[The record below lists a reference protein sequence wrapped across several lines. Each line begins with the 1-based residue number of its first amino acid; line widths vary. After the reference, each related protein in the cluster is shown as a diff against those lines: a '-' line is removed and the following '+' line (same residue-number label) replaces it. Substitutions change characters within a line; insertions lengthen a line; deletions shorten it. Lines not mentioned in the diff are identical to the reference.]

1 MTVLFFIW
9 IFVVGLVVTAAVVGL
24 IILPILAMSSTNP
37 FFCNKL
43 GWHRSKDIV
52 ISELDRRNGICKRCG
67 KNVTKDSDGNWI

>member
-24 IILPILAMSSTNP
+24 IILPILAMSSTNH

-43 GWHRSKDIV
+43 GWLS
-52 ISELDRRNGICKRCG
+52 
-67 KNVTKDSDGNWI
+67 

>member
-9 IFVVGLVVTAAVVGL
+9 FFLASVLVIAAGIAIPL
-24 IILPILAMSSTNP
+24 ISIMAMSSTNP

-67 KNVTKDSDGNWI
+67 KNVTKDSDGNWV

>member
-24 IILPILAMSSTNP
+24 IILPILAMSSTNH

>member
-9 IFVVGLVVTAAVVGL
+9 ATLVVALLTAAVSVVA
-24 IILPILAMSSTNP
+24 ILPLLSMSSTNP

-67 KNVTKDSDGNWI
+67 KNVTKDSDGNWV